1 MIKLKKFKFVI
12 FDLDGVIFDSK
23 KNMQKSWH
31 DVCVK
36 HKININ
42 FNRYFEKIGVP
53 FEKILILLGLKPD
66 KKIFKTFQKS
76 SLKNIHLI
84 EPYAWVKKEFK
95 FLKKNNIRY
104 SILTSKDIKRSRFLL
119 NKFNISPVTVHCP
132 EKKLRGKPYPD
143 QIFDCLKKNNIKK
156 KDTCFVGDTH
166 VDYLAAKRANIGF
179 IFAKYGYGIDQKNY
193 TNKIFKFKDLRKYLK
208 I

>member
-1 MIKLKKFKFVI
+1 MIKVKKFKFII

-23 KNMQKSWH
+23 RNMQKSWY
-31 DVCVK
+31 DVCKK

-42 FNRYFEKIGVP
+42 FKSYFEKIGVP
-53 FEKILILLGLKPD
+53 FEKILILLNLKPD
-66 KKIFKTFQKS
+66 KNIFKTFQKS
-76 SLKNIHLI
+76 SLRNIDLI
-84 EPYAWVKKEFK
+84 EPYPWVKKEFK
-95 FLKKNNIRY
+95 FLKKNNIKY
-104 SILTSKDIKRSRFLL
+104 SILTSKDMKRSQFLL
-119 NKFNISPVTVHCP
+119 NKFNIVPVSLHCP
-132 EKKLRGKPYPD
+132 EKKLRGKPFPD

-156 KDTCFVGDTH
+156 KDACFVGDTY

-193 TNKIFKFKDLRKYLK
+193 NNKIFKFKDLKKYLK